1 MTLIMPPN
9 EVQELKNKLDR
20 IAGFINNDT
29 ATGTPGLVQQ
39 VRDIRK
45 DLDKLIDSIALERER
60 RKVWGVVFGAIGA
73 GLVWLAQRIFSHFVL

>member
-20 IAGFINNDT
+20 IAGFIFNDST
-29 ATGTPGLVQQ
+29 TGTPGLVQQ
-39 VRDIRK
+39 VRDMRE
-45 DLDKLIDSIALERER
+45 DLDKLIDSINIERER

-73 GLVWLAQRIFSHFVL
+73 GLVWLAQRIVAHFI